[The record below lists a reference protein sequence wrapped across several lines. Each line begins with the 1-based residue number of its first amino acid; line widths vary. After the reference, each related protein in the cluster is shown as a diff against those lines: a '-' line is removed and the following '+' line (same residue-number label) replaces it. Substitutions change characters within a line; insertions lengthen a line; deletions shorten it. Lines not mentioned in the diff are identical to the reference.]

1 MAFKRNIDRL
11 PIPPKNA
18 RVQTV
23 VCHYC
28 IVGCGYKAIS
38 WPIDQQAVLR
48 RIRTSSESICRSN
61 RVRIATRG
69 TRQRCTT
76 S

>member
-38 WPIDQQAVLR
+38 WPIDQQGRYCAGSERLR
-48 RIRTSSESICRSN
+48 RRFVE
-61 RVRIATRG
+61 AAG
-69 TRQRCTT
+69 PG
-76 S
+76 